1 MLCSLGF
8 DPDRNAYHIIAG
20 YFKQFETIDVLPLQ
34 LKLWC
39 ACHDSKES
47 LWLLFYKKKQIF
59 KSLASLLTKTKT
71 QLKNIES
78 LEAQQH
84 ESQSSN
90 DPELIDET

>member
-34 LKLWC
+34 LKLRC
-39 ACHDSKES
+39 ACPDSKES

-59 KSLASLLTKTKT
+59 KSLASLLTTN
-71 QLKNIES
+71 KNATEKYRIIGSPTARITE
-78 LEAQQH
+78 Q
-84 ESQSSN
+84 
-90 DPELIDET
+90 

>member
-39 ACHDSKES
+39 ACPDSKES

>member
-47 LWLLFYKKKQIF
+47 LWLLFYKKKADFQ
-59 KSLASLLTKTKT
+59 KPCLSAYNKQKRNWKT
-71 QLKNIES
+71 
-78 LEAQQH
+78 
-84 ESQSSN
+84 
-90 DPELIDET
+90 